1 VRAPQGINEVQRAA
15 NYVGANSIGLQR
27 LVNSRSLSAVAA
39 YVRAYTA
46 WVARR
51 AGSRGT
57 AAASTPASDGGGVRR
72 GSGDVSTLHTVAI
85 DWMGGAE
92 KEQSFA
98 TRAESPTDAHAGAAT
113 ETLPVIRDRGG
124 SRGGDA
130 RHTGDGDTDDED
142 ESPTHVKPSRAP
154 VASGHASD
162 SSSNSDGACTRA
174 HACVRVCDFVSL
186 CVSSNIMRV
195 SLCAHV
201 CRCFCVCVSLR
212 ACLFGFLWMFVCLC
226 SSVQCLLFLCSGL
239 LKRVVGQMT
248 SVRAAAATSLVAAVV
263 VVEVPVPAARAIGV
277 FSAPAN
283 CAPAD

>member
-1 VRAPQGINEVQRAA
+1 MRAPQGINEVQRAA

-124 SRGGDA
+124 SRDGDA

-154 VASGHASD
+154 VAGHASD

-186 CVSSNIMRV
+186 CVSSNMRARV
-195 SLCAHV
+195 SMCLRVCISACVSFRFPVDVRVSVFECAVIFVSLFRSPQACGWTDDVGASGGSHVAGGGGGGGGSASASSASDMCVLCA
-201 CRCFCVCVSLR
+201 C
-212 ACLFGFLWMFVCLC
+212 
-226 SSVQCLLFLCSGL
+226 
-239 LKRVVGQMT
+239 
-248 SVRAAAATSLVAAVV
+248 
-263 VVEVPVPAARAIGV
+263 
-277 FSAPAN
+277 
-283 CAPAD
+283 